1 MNFTKAARTAAI
13 ATAATLN
20 AIAILAL
27 YPKDR
32 REQEIARA
40 KRNIAERKAQIA
52 TRRHPAPIAPTA
64 PAETDNPI
72 AAAPTPAPAAK
83 TAPAP
88 ALPDPWT
95 TAPIA
100 PIAPTPAP
108 APILPPATKPQLC
121 LPPAPE
127 PAPTAPAPKPKR
139 AIAPKKLS
147 RLTTRELK
155 AIAAKRKIRGAA
167 KMNKSELIAALA

>member
-20 AIAILAL
+20 ALAILAFA
-27 YPKDR
+27 PKKR

-52 TRRHPAPIAPTA
+52 TRHPAPIAPTA

-72 AAAPTPAPAAK
+72 AAAPTPAPA
-83 TAPAP
+83 
-88 ALPDPWT
+88 
-95 TAPIA
+95 
-100 PIAPTPAP
+100 
-108 APILPPATKPQLC
+108 
-121 LPPAPE
+121 
-127 PAPTAPAPKPKR
+127 PKPKR
-139 AIAPKKLS
+139 AIAPKNLS

-167 KMNKSELIAALA
+167 KMNKSQLIAALA